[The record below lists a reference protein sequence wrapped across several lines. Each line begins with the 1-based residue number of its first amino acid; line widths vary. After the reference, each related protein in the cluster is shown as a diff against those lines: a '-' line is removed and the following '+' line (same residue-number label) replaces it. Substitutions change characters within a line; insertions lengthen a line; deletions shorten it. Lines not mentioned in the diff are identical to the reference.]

1 MTYSTLKADIASE
14 LHRTDLTAQIPNFI
28 VRAEAYLFRELQIK
42 ERQVSVSGTT
52 TGGYASLPAD
62 YGSISKITVS
72 YNGITRALDYNPSPS
87 ISTYTDV
94 YPRYYTIENGQIK
107 IPNAGDGQAYTLY
120 YIPDLAPLSD
130 AAPTNW
136 LLDNAYDLYL
146 FASVLEGARYVRN
159 QAVVDAMT
167 GAVTLSLDSVKRYAE
182 RRGQPATGSLQI
194 KVRRG

>member
-1 MTYSTLKADIASE
+1 MTYATLKADIAAE
-14 LHRTDLTAQIPNFI
+14 LHRTDLTANIPNFI
-28 VRAEAYLFRELQIK
+28 VRAESYLFRELQIK
-42 ERQVSVSGTT
+42 ERQVSVTGTT
-52 TGGYASLPAD
+52 TGGYAALPAD
-62 YGSISKITVS
+62 YGSISKITVTYQGS
-72 YNGITRALDYNPSPS
+72 TRALDYNPSPS

-120 YIPDLAPLSD
+120 YIPDLLPLSD
-130 AAPTNW
+130 SVTTNW

-146 FASVLEGARYVRN
+146 YASVLEGARYTQN
-159 QAVVDAMT
+159 QAIIEPMTSAVAM
-167 GAVTLSLDSVKRYAE
+167 ALDSVKRFAE

>member
-28 VRAEAYLFRELQIK
+28 VRAESYLFRELQIK

-62 YGSISKITVS
+62 YGSISKITVT
-72 YNGITRALDYNPSPS
+72 YNGSTRALDYNPSPS
-87 ISTYTDV
+87 ISTYTDI

-130 AAPTNW
+130 SAPTNW

-146 FASVLEGARYVRN
+146 FASVLEGARYTQN
-159 QAVVDAMT
+159 QAIIDPMT
-167 GAVTLSLDSVKRYAE
+167 SAVALALDSVKRYAE